1 MALVSDQTFEGEYD
15 ESVFE
20 RLKMLAME
28 KLPGTHETDSELL
41 ARAKS
46 FKSQLIK
53 TEKNPILCITHSGM
67 VNALR
72 SNYVTEDGRLD

>member
-1 MALVSDQTFEGEYD
+1 LALISDQTFEGEYD

-53 TEKNPILCITHSGM
+53 TEKTLFFVLLIREWSMLCVPIT
-67 VNALR
+67 
-72 SNYVTEDGRLD
+72 